1 MDFSSNKY
9 KMKRVPGGRHF
20 YLSVQIIH
28 LQLIDVLIGKG
39 KCLPIEQFVIGEITL
54 NGFETVVCV

>member
-1 MDFSSNKY
+1 
-9 KMKRVPGGRHF
+9 MKRVPGGRHF